1 MSGYNNFSELNFSPT
16 WRKDYSRLFKKRLQF
31 YLMFLTLKMI
41 FFPIKIIKQI
51 WNFLTLNFQT
61 KMEMVPYKYLK
72 LSILTFKL

>member
-1 MSGYNNFSELNFSPT
+1 
-16 WRKDYSRLFKKRLQF
+16 
-31 YLMFLTLKMI
+31 MFLTLKMI